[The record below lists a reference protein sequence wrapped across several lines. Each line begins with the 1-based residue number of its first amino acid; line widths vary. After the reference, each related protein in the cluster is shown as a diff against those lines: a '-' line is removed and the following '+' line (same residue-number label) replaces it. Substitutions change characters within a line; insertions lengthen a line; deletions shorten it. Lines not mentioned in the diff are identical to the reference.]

1 MNWRWLMAFIQSSA
15 FTCQSAHFFA
25 GWAVTLTA
33 SHWMGWWAPVAF
45 LGLWCCPKELLFDY
59 APWGENHGSPD
70 WLDLTFYTL
79 GTAVACWRMSAG
91 GL

>member
-1 MNWRWLMAFIQSSA
+1 MAFIQSSA

-45 LGLWCCPKELLFDY
+45 LCIWAIPKEIVFD
-59 APWGENHGSPD
+59 ASRWGEGHGSPD
-70 WLDLTFYTL
+70 WDDLFFYCL
-79 GTAVACWRMSAG
+79 GVAVAC
-91 GL
+91 GLMLLGM